1 MSLGAN
7 ERLVET
13 DVLVVGG
20 GMAGM
25 FAAIK
30 AREQGLDVTLT
41 DKGYVGKSG
50 STAYAEG
57 DILFFRKA
65 KDNLQEWVDIIS
77 KRVEY
82 LNNRTWDEI
91 CLTEA
96 EDRYNDLVS
105 YGVEFYE
112 KDGKQYK
119 WDTSAVGAPP
129 SVYQDITMRAGKYA
143 PTLRKKVLELG
154 VRVLDN
160 VMMIELLKQGGA
172 VAGAVGFHVRG
183 GGLFVIQAG
192 ATVIST
198 GTMSFKH
205 DTSPT
210 YFWTGDG
217 EAMAYRAGAEISGR
231 EFNNGYLYGRRELQ
245 HVMQTLTGE
254 VSGEI
259 VDSSYQHPYA
269 LGGGYSG
276 WYSRPTLNSEGGAVI
291 TPAWE
296 AHMGRAPLYLD
307 CETIPP
313 KKWEWLREYFKRIP
327 IAWEQGDKIEFDV
340 FRGGK
345 VRWPSSRMQLGS
357 TLAGCGIWAVDTDC
371 ASGVP
376 GLYSAGNTSA
386 TMGSGAVYA
395 GMGFGSNHAMV
406 TGTRAGTAAAKFVTQ
421 QKRGK
426 LDAAEV
432 ARARDFVRAPL
443 ERKGGFG
450 PGWVTQVIQS
460 ITVPYFYLG
469 VKHADR
475 LAGGPHH
482 SGVRERPLGAQ
493 AAGHRRS
500 RVAALPRDAQHGAGR
515 GDEAARLAVPHR
527 EPGRPLQRG
536 LSSQGRPGLAG
547 LGEDQRRPGR
557 HEALQRAGAQG
568 MVARPH
574 QALRGEVSGRAAPGR
589 DAAPSGCAAPRRRQ
603 SGRRRVMSIELVDP
617 ELCNGCG
624 LCVITCPLD
633 VIRLDTEVADREE
646 HPDCRRACPA
656 GVDVRS
662 YMYLLKNGQV
672 DEALEV
678 LREYLPLPA
687 VTGRVCPHPCESE
700 CARREVDEA
709 VNINALERFVAD
721 RWLSEK
727 ARPARI
733 RSTRRR
739 WPWWAPARPGWPVP
753 TFSPVWATR

>member
-1 MSLGAN
+1 MVMRVGVS
-7 ERLVET
+7 ERRIRT
-13 DVLVVGG
+13 DVLVIGG

-30 AREQGLDVTLT
+30 AREQGMDVTLT

-57 DILFFRKA
+57 DILFFRKS
-65 KDNLQEWVDIIS
+65 KDDLQEWLDIIS

-105 YGVEFYE
+105 YGVEFWE

-143 PTLRKKVLELG
+143 PTLRKKVLETG

-160 VMMIELLKQGGA
+160 VMMTELLRESGA
-172 VAGAVGFHVRG
+172 VVGAVGFHIRG
-183 GGLFVIQAG
+183 GGLVVIQAG

-217 EAMAYRAGAEISGR
+217 EAMAYRAGAVISGR

-245 HVMQTLTGE
+245 HVQEMLTGE

-259 VDSSYQHPYA
+259 VESSYQHPFA

-276 WYSRPTLNSEGGAVI
+276 WYSRPTLNSEGGLVV

-307 CETIPP
+307 SETIPP
-313 KKWEWLREYFKRIP
+313 KKWEWLREYFKRID
-327 IAWEQGDKIEFDV
+327 IAWEQGDKIDFDV

-345 VRWPSSRMQLGS
+345 FQWPSSRMHLGS
-357 TLAGCGIWAVDTDC
+357 TYAGCGIWAADRLC
-371 ASGVP
+371 SSGVP
-376 GLYSAGNTSA
+376 GLYSAGNTCA
-386 TMGSGAVYA
+386 TMASGAVYS

-406 TGTRAGTAAAKFVTQ
+406 TGARAGSAAARYAKAS
-421 QKRGK
+421 RRPELGE
-426 LDAAEV
+426 AELV
-432 ARARDFVRAPL
+432 RAKDFVRAPL

-450 PGWVTQVIQS
+450 PSWVTQVIQS

-469 VKHADR
+469 VKHAER
-475 LAGGPHH
+475 LQAALTIAEFINGHLVPMLRATDAHEWRLCH
-482 SGVRERPLGAQ
+482 ETRNMALGAEMKLR
-493 AAGHRRS
+493 ASLYRTES
-500 RVAALPRDAQHGAGR
+500 R
-515 GDEAARLAVPHR
+515 GDHFREDFPRRGDPEWLAWIKIKDEQGEMKLYKEPVPQEWWPDLTKPYEER
-527 EPGRPLQRG
+527 YPAVLPMEEIGSPAPGRP
-536 LSSQGRPGLAG
+536 PAT
-547 LGEDQRRPGR
+547 
-557 HEALQRAGAQG
+557 
-568 MVARPH
+568 
-574 QALRGEVSGRAAPGR
+574 APTKG
-589 DAAPSGCAAPRRRQ
+589 G
-603 SGRRRVMSIELVDP
+603 
-617 ELCNGCG
+617 
-624 LCVITCPLD
+624 
-633 VIRLDTEVADREE
+633 
-646 HPDCRRACPA
+646 
-656 GVDVRS
+656 
-662 YMYLLKNGQV
+662 
-672 DEALEV
+672 
-678 LREYLPLPA
+678 
-687 VTGRVCPHPCESE
+687 
-700 CARREVDEA
+700 
-709 VNINALERFVAD
+709 
-721 RWLSEK
+721 
-727 ARPARI
+727 
-733 RSTRRR
+733 TRR
-739 WPWWAPARPGWPVP
+739 
-753 TFSPVWATR
+753 SE